1 MNKKIFMVGVLLLA
15 VCITISAVSADEGFN
30 FSFSSSDS
38 SNSDGDSIKFDNG
51 KLVIQGI
58 EFAIPDGYKEVD
70 NAKVLGGNDSS
81 FPGFKVSSDTFAK
94 GNDNITVKVIYS
106 DTTEGNY
113 TPNSN
118 ATEKTINKQ
127 AGWFNEDNGK
137 AVFTYIKDRK
147 VVAIIAPDE
156 NTIASIIK

>member
-1 MNKKIFMVGVLLLA
+1 MNKKIFIVGVLLLA
-15 VCITISAVSADEGFN
+15 VCITISAVSADESFN

-38 SNSDGDSIKFDNG
+38 SNSDGDSITFDNG

-70 NAKVLGGNDSS
+70 NAKVLGGENKALQ
-81 FPGFKVSSDTFAK
+81 GFKISSDTFAK
-94 GNDNITVKVIYS
+94 GNDKIVVKVSYS
-106 DTTEGNY
+106 NTTEGNY
-113 TPNSN
+113 TPDSN
-118 ATEKTINKQ
+118 ATEKTISNQ
-127 AGWFNEDNGK
+127 SGWFIQEPND

-147 VVAIIAPDE
+147 VVEIVAPDE

>member
-1 MNKKIFMVGVLLLA
+1 MKKKIFMIGMLLLA
-15 VCITISAVSADEGFN
+15 VCITISAVSAEGFN

-70 NAKVLGGNDSS
+70 NEKVLGNDSKEL
-81 FPGFKVSSDTFAK
+81 PGFKISSDTFAK
-94 GNDNITVKVIYS
+94 GNDKIIVSVSYS

-113 TPNSN
+113 TPDSN
-118 ATEKTINKQ
+118 ATEKNITNQ
-127 AGWFNEDNGK
+127 TGWFIQEPND

-147 VVAIIAPDE
+147 VVKIVAPDE
-156 NTIASIIK
+156 NTIASVIK

>member
-1 MNKKIFMVGVLLLA
+1 MNKKIVLVLMVLLA
-15 VCITISAVSADEGFN
+15 ACVTISAVSAEGFN
-30 FSFSSSDS
+30 FSFSSSES

-51 KLVIQGI
+51 KLVMQGI

-70 NAKVLGGNDSS
+70 NAKVLAGNDSS

-94 GNDNITVKVIYS
+94 GNDQIIIKVIYS

-113 TPNSN
+113 TPDSN
-118 ATEKTINKQ
+118 ATEKTINNQ
-127 AGWFNEDNGK
+127 AGWLNQDNGK
-137 AVFTYIKDRK
+137 SIFTYIKDKK

>member
-70 NAKVLGGNDSS
+70 NEKVLGGNESS
-81 FPGFKVSSDTFAK
+81 LPGFKVSSDTFSK
-94 GNDNITVKVIYS
+94 GNDKIIVKVIYS
-106 DTTEGNY
+106 STKESNY
-113 TPNSN
+113 TPDNN
-118 ATEKTINKQ
+118 TTEKTISNQ
-127 AGWFNEDNGK
+127 TGWFAQDNGV
-137 AVFTYIKDRK
+137 ATFTYIKDK
-147 VVAIIAPDE
+147 KIVKILAPDE

>member
-1 MNKKIFMVGVLLLA
+1 MVGVLLLA

-58 EFAIPDGYKEVD
+58 EFAIPDGYKEV
-70 NAKVLGGNDSS
+70 
-81 FPGFKVSSDTFAK
+81 SDTFSK

>member
-1 MNKKIFMVGVLLLA
+1 MNKKFLMTGMLLLV
-15 VCITISAVSADEGFN
+15 VCISFSAVSADGFN
-30 FSFSSSDS
+30 FSFSSSDN

-51 KLVIQGI
+51 KLIIQGI
-58 EFAIPDGYKEVD
+58 ELAIPNGYKEVE
-70 NAKVLGGNDSS
+70 NANVLGGNDSS
-81 FPGFKVSSDTFAK
+81 FPGFKVSSATFAK

-118 ATEKTINKQ
+118 AVKKTIANQ
-127 AGWFNEDNGK
+127 TGWFNEDNGE
-137 AVFTYIKDRK
+137 AIFTYIKDKK

>member
-1 MNKKIFMVGVLLLA
+1 MNKKIVLVLMVLLA
-15 VCITISAVSADEGFN
+15 ACVTISAVSAEGFN
-30 FSFSSSDS
+30 FSFSSSES

-70 NAKVLGGNDSS
+70 NAKVLAGNDSS
-81 FPGFKVSSDTFAK
+81 FPGFKLSSDTFAK
-94 GNDNITVKVIYS
+94 GNDKIIIKVLYS

-118 ATEKTINKQ
+118 ATEKTINNQ
-127 AGWFNEDNGK
+127 AGWLTQDNGK
-137 AVFTYIKDRK
+137 SIFTYIKDKK